1 MLKVISAILFLDTDF
16 VLDLL
21 CLLNLRGQK
30 GTTIKNYWIILTS
43 HYHLFNMTKK
53 AINTCNV
60 ISYVYNALQITTS
73 LIQCTNR
80 VWNKPVQSWSLK
92 WRPHQIQE
100 ARKEGTAVWQLHQGY
115 LYKNCVKEIM
125 LIRTKRAQT
134 LELILREHEQDIKSD
149 VD

>member
-80 VWNKPVQSWSLK
+80 V
-92 WRPHQIQE
+92 
-100 ARKEGTAVWQLHQGY
+100 
-115 LYKNCVKEIM
+115 
-125 LIRTKRAQT
+125 
-134 LELILREHEQDIKSD
+134 
-149 VD
+149 